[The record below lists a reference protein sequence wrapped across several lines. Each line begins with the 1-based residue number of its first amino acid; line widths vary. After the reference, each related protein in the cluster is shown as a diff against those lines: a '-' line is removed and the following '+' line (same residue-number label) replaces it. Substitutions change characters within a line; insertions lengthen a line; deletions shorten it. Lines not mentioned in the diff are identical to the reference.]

1 MSLQEALDSL
11 LKLAGSDLL
20 LSVGTSP
27 QIRKDGVLRPIAEN
41 AAPLTQADTE
51 LMLRSILDE
60 DRWRELVSRRNV
72 DFSFT
77 WHDQVRIRANAFYQ
91 RGSLAAAFRMLPL
104 AIPSF
109 EELGA
114 PDALYDLIGRHQ
126 GLVLVT
132 GPTGSGKSTTQ
143 AAMIDYINRTRHC
156 HVVTIEDPIEY
167 VHKHQAA
174 IVDQREIGSDTP
186 SFADA
191 LRSVFRE
198 DPDVVLIG
206 EMRDLETISSAL
218 TIAETGHLVLATLH
232 TNDSSQAMDRILD
245 GFPSGQQEQIKVQL
259 AASLAGVVYQQLL
272 PAVGGGRVAAYE
284 VLIASAAVRALIKD
298 GKTNQIRNFLQN
310 SARGGSQTLEKSL
323 SQLLRTGI
331 VTEREARARSL
342 YPDEILT
349 K

>member
-1 MSLQEALDSL
+1 VILEEALDRL
-11 LKLAGSDLL
+11 LELAGSDLL
-20 LSVGTSP
+20 ISAGTAP
-27 QIRKDGVLRPIAEN
+27 QIRKDGSLMPIDES
-41 AAPLTQADTE
+41 AAKLSARDTE
-51 LMLRSILDE
+51 AMLRGILDE
-60 DRWRELVSRRNV
+60 GRWRELQSRRSV

-77 WHDQVRIRANAFYQ
+77 WQDRVRIRGNAFFQ

-104 AIPSF
+104 KIPTF

-114 PDALYDLIGRHQ
+114 PDALYDLIARHQ

-167 VHKHQAA
+167 VHRHFSAV
-174 IVDQREIGSDTP
+174 VDQREIGSDAPT
-186 SFADA
+186 FAEA

-245 GFPSGQQEQIKVQL
+245 GFPAGQQEQVKVQL
-259 AASLAGVVYQQLL
+259 AACLAGVVYQQLL

-284 VLIASAAVRALIKD
+284 VLIASQAVRALIKD

-310 SARGGSQTLEKSL
+310 GSREGSQTLEKSL
-323 SQLLRTGI
+323 SQLLKTGL
-331 VTEREARARSL
+331 VTERDARSRSL
-342 YPDEILT
+342 YPDEISLR
-349 K
+349 